1 MFREHAIVRPF
12 RSWHMPPR
20 RAADF
25 NNGFSYDNRPGFRR
39 PPSQCLRPKPALAC
53 HWIEI
58 DGGLECR
65 WTVATSGEASQAQPE
80 QPRLTGRAF
89 EPPLRSRVRGAQLAR
104 TA

>member
-1 MFREHAIVRPF
+1 
-12 RSWHMPPR
+12 MPPR